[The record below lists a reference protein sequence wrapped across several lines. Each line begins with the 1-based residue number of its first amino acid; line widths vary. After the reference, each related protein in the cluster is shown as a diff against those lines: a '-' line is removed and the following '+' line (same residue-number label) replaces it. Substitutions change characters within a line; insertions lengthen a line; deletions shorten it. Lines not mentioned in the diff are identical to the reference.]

1 MAPGSRGGPTPG
13 SLEHCASFCAQ
24 PGGRVDTASSLP
36 KFGPVVAEAVAIMDL
51 GGEFKI
57 RPDGEDLFRAKPKRG
72 QLSPDQRNYVTVV
85 GLAYDLM
92 NYSDKPDPMDESA
105 QINHLLLQWRD
116 EITDAGYD
124 RPKSPAILRSGG
136 RLAETMAAALAF
148 VRRNRQVI
156 EDGAILLATAVGD
169 VTSNSVSE
177 ELADTLRGQVQEPTG
192 GEVELAGTN
201 LIAYFNDLAAL
212 DDDLLHYRPL
222 KA

>member
-1 MAPGSRGGPTPG
+1 
-13 SLEHCASFCAQ
+13 
-24 PGGRVDTASSLP
+24 
-36 KFGPVVAEAVAIMDL
+36 MDL

-57 RPDGEDLFRAKPKRG
+57 RPDGEGLFRAKPKRG
-72 QLSPDQRNYVTVV
+72 QLSPDQWNYVTVV

-105 QINHLLLQWRD
+105 QIDHLLLQWRD

-136 RLAETMAAALAF
+136 RLAEAMPAALAF

-156 EDGAILLATAVGD
+156 EDGAVLLATAVGD
-169 VTSNSVSE
+169 VTSSSVSE
-177 ELADTLRGQVQEPTG
+177 GLTATLRGQVQEPTG
-192 GEVELAGTN
+192 AEVELAGQSLTGF
-201 LIAYFNDLAAL
+201 LDDLAAL

-222 KA
+222 KS